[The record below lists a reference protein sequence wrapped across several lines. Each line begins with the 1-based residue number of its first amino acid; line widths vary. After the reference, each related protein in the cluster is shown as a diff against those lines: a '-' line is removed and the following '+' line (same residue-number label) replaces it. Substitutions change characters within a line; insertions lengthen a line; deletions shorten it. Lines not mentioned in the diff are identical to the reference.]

1 MYGSRN
7 LVFVASLGLAA
18 LASQGCAASPLP
30 LGRDGGA
37 SEVRVA
43 DPVPWD
49 GRILSRDPAWYGSA
63 QARAIA
69 DSVLLYQS
77 AEGAWPKNVSLATP
91 PAGPIEPGSTNT
103 IDNQATTV
111 PMAYLARVIAAGRP
125 EETAAYRAAFN
136 RGLDWV
142 LAAQY
147 PNGGW
152 PQFYPLRG
160 DYYDRITFNDDAMV
174 DVMSLLDDIHTVQPA
189 YGFVDEGRR
198 ARAAQ
203 ASAKGLDI
211 IIKTQI
217 RRNGVLTVWCAQ
229 YDETTLQPAW
239 ARRYEPPS
247 FSGGESVGIV
257 RYLMGLPNPSVE
269 VVASIEAAV
278 AWFGSHA
285 LTGIRVESFTDAQGQ
300 QDRRVVQ
307 DASAGPLWA
316 RFYDLETGR
325 PLFMGRDSVA
335 KASLAEIEQERRA
348 GYNYYTNLPA
358 RLLSVDYPA
367 WRRKIGGTR

>member
-1 MYGSRN
+1 MYGSRT
-7 LVFVASLGLAA
+7 LFFVASLGLAG
-18 LASQGCAASPLP
+18 LAGPGCAASPLAVTHT
-30 LGRDGGA
+30 GAA
-37 SEVRVA
+37 SEARVA
-43 DPVPWD
+43 EPVQWD
-49 GRILSRDPAWYGSA
+49 DRILRRDPAWYGSA
-63 QARAIA
+63 QARAVA

-91 PAGPIEPGSTNT
+91 PTGPISPGSTNT

-111 PMAYLARVIAAGRP
+111 PMAFLARVIAAGRP
-125 EETAAYRAAFN
+125 DETAGYRTAFN
-136 RGLDWV
+136 RGLDWL

-174 DVMSLLDDIHTVQPA
+174 DVLSLLDDIHTAQPA
-189 YGFVDEGRR
+189 YGFVDDGRR
-198 ARAAQ
+198 ARAVQ

-211 IIKTQI
+211 ILRTQI

-247 FSGGESVGIV
+247 LSGGESVGIV
-257 RYLMGLPNPSVE
+257 RYLMRLPNPSPE
-269 VVASIEAAV
+269 VVASIEAAI
-278 AWFGSHA
+278 AWFEAHA
-285 LTGIRVESFTDAQGQ
+285 LTGIRVETFTDAKGQ

-307 DASAGPLWA
+307 EASAGPLWA

-335 KASLAEIEQERRA
+335 KSSLAEIEQERRA
-348 GYNYYTNLPA
+348 GYNYYVDAPS
-358 RLLSVDYPA
+358 RLLGVDYPA
-367 WRRKIGGTR
+367 WRRKIAQPL